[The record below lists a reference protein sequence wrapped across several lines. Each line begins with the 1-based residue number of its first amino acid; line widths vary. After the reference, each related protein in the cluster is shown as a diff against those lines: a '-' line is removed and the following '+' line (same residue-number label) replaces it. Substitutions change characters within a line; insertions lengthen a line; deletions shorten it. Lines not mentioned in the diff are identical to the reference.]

1 MFLFLGF
8 IAVLLSLYVLVY
20 LQKEKKWAFSKR
32 VVLGLGLGIVIGL
45 VFNQLLAGNDAVVF
59 ADWVG
64 MIGGVYVKLL
74 QMIAIPLVF
83 ICVILA
89 FTTFEL
95 KDNVLKTSITIIGTL
110 IVTAGIAGV
119 VGIFTGYFSKID
131 ASSFKI
137 TDSIAASTSEMQQTY
152 VEGGEHTLTLPQKI
166 VEVFP
171 SNPFL
176 DLTGQRPSATIGVVI
191 FALFLGLAYLRIKD
205 TKVEQAELFKKMMD
219 SIYEVVMAIVRLFIA
234 FAPYAVLTIM
244 TTTIISNDG
253 GAVMKLIQFFAANYI
268 GLLVMF
274 LIHLLILAFCGLS
287 PVYFVKKA
295 FPVLSFAF
303 ITASSPGALPMNV
316 EMQDELGVPRG
327 ISSLAASLSI
337 SIGKNGCTGVYPG
350 IIMAII
356 AMAEGI
362 NPLSPQFLLS
372 AVAVIAMTSFGVAAT
387 GGGGTVATI
396 IALSALGLPVGLVGV
411 FIAVEPLV
419 DMGRTVVNIT
429 GGIVA
434 SAVCCKVNGIK
445 LHSKAAAEDLQTA
458 PANK

>member
-32 VVLGLGLGIVIGL
+32 VVLGLGLGTVIGL

-64 MIGGVYVKLL
+64 MCGGVYVKLL
-74 QMIAIPLVF
+74 QMIAIPLGF

-89 FTTFEL
+89 FTPFEL

-191 FALFLGLAYLRIKD
+191 
-205 TKVEQAELFKKMMD
+205 
-219 SIYEVVMAIVRLFIA
+219 
-234 FAPYAVLTIM
+234 
-244 TTTIISNDG
+244 
-253 GAVMKLIQFFAANYI
+253 
-268 GLLVMF
+268 
-274 LIHLLILAFCGLS
+274 
-287 PVYFVKKA
+287 
-295 FPVLSFAF
+295 
-303 ITASSPGALPMNV
+303 
-316 EMQDELGVPRG
+316 
-327 ISSLAASLSI
+327 
-337 SIGKNGCTGVYPG
+337 
-350 IIMAII
+350 
-356 AMAEGI
+356 
-362 NPLSPQFLLS
+362 
-372 AVAVIAMTSFGVAAT
+372 
-387 GGGGTVATI
+387 
-396 IALSALGLPVGLVGV
+396 
-411 FIAVEPLV
+411 
-419 DMGRTVVNIT
+419 
-429 GGIVA
+429 
-434 SAVCCKVNGIK
+434 
-445 LHSKAAAEDLQTA
+445 
-458 PANK
+458 